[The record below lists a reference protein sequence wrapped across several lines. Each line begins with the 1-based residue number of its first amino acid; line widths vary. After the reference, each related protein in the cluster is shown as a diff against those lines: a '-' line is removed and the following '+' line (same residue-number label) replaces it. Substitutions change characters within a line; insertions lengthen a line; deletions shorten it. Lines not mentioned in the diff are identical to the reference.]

1 MGSLFASIALI
12 HLVALM
18 SPGADFFFVT
28 RTAMSQSRSKAM
40 LGVLGITGGIFVWS
54 AVSILGLHILFETI
68 SWLQQF
74 IAIAGGLYLLWMGI
88 GLLKSLFKP
97 QNNAQAF
104 VGNTMADMRSPF
116 LYGLLTN
123 LANPKAVIY
132 FGSIFSTFITPDVND
147 AMKLALFC
155 FVVIESFLWFGFVAL
170 VFGSNR
176 PRQLYQ
182 KLGKWIDAIAGALFS
197 IFGIGLIWS
206 NR

>member
-1 MGSLFASIALI
+1 
-12 HLVALM
+12 M
-18 SPGADFFFVT
+18 SPGPDFFFVT

>member
-1 MGSLFASIALI
+1 MSSLFASIALI

-18 SPGADFFFVT
+18 SPGPDFFFVT

>member
-1 MGSLFASIALI
+1 
-12 HLVALM
+12 M
-18 SPGADFFFVT
+18 SPGPDFFFVT

-170 VFGSNR
+170 VFSSNR

>member
-1 MGSLFASIALI
+1 
-12 HLVALM
+12 
-18 SPGADFFFVT
+18 
-28 RTAMSQSRSKAM
+28 
-40 LGVLGITGGIFVWS
+40 
-54 AVSILGLHILFETI
+54 
-68 SWLQQF
+68 
-74 IAIAGGLYLLWMGI
+74 
-88 GLLKSLFKP
+88 
-97 QNNAQAF
+97 
-104 VGNTMADMRSPF
+104 MRSPF